1 MSTPTLAN
9 ADAAIRRRAANIQ
22 LAVFD
27 VDGVLTDGRFLLDTE
42 GNELKSF
49 HTQDGF
55 GLRQLITHGITVAII
70 TGRSSGAVT
79 HRTRELG
86 IEHVFQGCRH
96 KRDTIDNLIE
106 SLKLDAAAVAAVG
119 DYIHELVMF
128 AAAKGLRFA
137 VANAV
142 EPVKQVADVQTE
154 RSGGFG
160 AVREIADFL
169 LACHGA
175 DQS

>member
-9 ADAAIRRRAANIQ
+9 ADTALRKRAANIR

-27 VDGVLTDGRFLLDTE
+27 VDGVLTDGRFLLDAN

-49 HTQDGF
+49 NTQDGF
-55 GLRQLITHGITVAII
+55 GLRQLITSDIAVAII

-79 HRTRELG
+79 HRTAELG

-96 KRDTIDNLIE
+96 KRETIDNLIE
-106 SLKLDAAAVAAVG
+106 SLALDESAVAAVG
-119 DYIHELVMF
+119 DDIPDLHMF
-128 AAAKGLRFA
+128 AAAQGLRIA

-142 EPVKQVADVQTE
+142 EPVKQAADVQTE
-154 RSGGFG
+154 RSGGGG

-169 LACHGA
+169 LACRGTH
-175 DQS
+175 QP

>member
-55 GLRQLITHGITVAII
+55 GLRHLITHGITVAII

-106 SLKLDAAAVAAVG
+106 SLKLDASAVAAVG
-119 DYIHELVMF
+119 
-128 AAAKGLRFA
+128 KGLTLRGRKCSGA
-137 VANAV
+137 REASGRR
-142 EPVKQVADVQTE
+142 ADGAQRRLR
-154 RSGGFG
+154 RS
-160 AVREIADFL
+160 A
-169 LACHGA
+169 
-175 DQS
+175 